1 VSNIMRHLGPQLVL
15 FGLTWLVV
23 SVAAGDQPLIYSGGR
38 GWPVAKSATEL
49 TVRIKPGT
57 QLEQV
62 RSALAARGAATARLP
77 LPPGPR
83 QRLELVTVATADQP
97 TVERLAGTPNV
108 ELVTHVYRFAP
119 AGPPVLVTDTIIV
132 GFDAGLAEQEIL
144 AFCQEY
150 EARLIRPVGGRGS
163 TYLLRLE
170 RADGGR
176 TVRAAA
182 AMYADRR
189 TRFSHPDLIMAK
201 RAAVINDPLYADQ
214 WHLNDPA
221 LDADINAPEAWI
233 STAGA
238 GATIA
243 IYDDAIDID
252 HPDLTAAV
260 QWAWDYGQN
269 DNDPSPLA
277 DENHGTA
284 VAGVAVAQGNDIGV
298 RGSAPSAGLIAQ
310 RWGDLTSDDV
320 DALHDADSN
329 GADVHSN
336 SWSYSTPILPDAVRD
351 EIVDLYVNGRGGLG
365 LLVIFAAGN
374 EAGPIADISP
384 IAAMHE
390 TLAVGA
396 STNLNGHAGY
406 SNTGPE
412 LDLVAPSSGGGLA
425 VVTTD
430 VRDGIFDTNGYS
442 AGDYT
447 DTFGGTSSATPLVA
461 GAAAL
466 CLAANPNLKAV
477 QLRAILEHTCDQI
490 GTGYGGTTSH
500 SENFGYGKLN
510 AAAAVAAAT
519 TALGNGGYTW
529 PDHITQFAASQDAD
543 PALIWVNPPEEVASV
558 MIVRAAVPFDFKPV
572 DGTNYSIGQTVA
584 VGAEVVYNDSGTTFT
599 DTDAPEGDIYYAAFV
614 RNDIDR
620 WSWGNT
626 TQTGPLVAPPTV
638 TTVNLAGPIQI
649 DEQSAAQYQ
658 AIARLS
664 NGSTLNVTDEA
675 DWSAWPTDVLTSS
688 SPGQIQAG
696 PVDADTIG
704 EVRVSYTDEQ
714 SNTKVA
720 TLRVTVVDVD
730 TPSSRDQG
738 TVDDVAPPAGCCGA
752 AEPVTPLALVVG
764 LVLLGRSGGRHR
776 RTRP

>member
-1 VSNIMRHLGPQLVL
+1 VQ
-15 FGLTWLVV
+15 
-23 SVAAGDQPLIYSGGR
+23 
-38 GWPVAKSATEL
+38 
-49 TVRIKPGT
+49 
-57 QLEQV
+57 
-62 RSALAARGAATARLP
+62 
-77 LPPGPR
+77 
-83 QRLELVTVATADQP
+83 
-97 TVERLAGTPNV
+97 
-108 ELVTHVYRFAP
+108 
-119 AGPPVLVTDTIIV
+119 
-132 GFDAGLAEQEIL
+132 
-144 AFCQEY
+144 
-150 EARLIRPVGGRGS
+150 
-163 TYLLRLE
+163 
-170 RADGGR
+170 
-176 TVRAAA
+176 AAA

-189 TRFSHPDLIMAK
+189 TRFSHPDLIMGK

-221 LDADINAPEAWI
+221 LNADINAPEAWVN
-233 STAGA
+233 TAGT

-243 IYDDAIDID
+243 IYDDAIDIG

-269 DNDPSPLA
+269 DNDPSPVA
-277 DENHGTA
+277 SEVPEDHGTA

-310 RWGDLTSDDV
+310 RWGDAISNDV
-320 DALHDADSN
+320 DALNDADSN

-336 SWSYSTPILPDAVRD
+336 SWSYAAPLLPDAVRD
-351 EIVDLYVNGRGGLG
+351 EILDLYVNGRSGLG

-374 EAGPIADISP
+374 EAGPIADNNP

-396 STNLNGHAGY
+396 STNLNSHAGY

-412 LDLVAPSSGGGLA
+412 LDLVAPSSGGGLD

-430 VRDGIFDTNGYS
+430 VRDGIFDTNGYN

-447 DTFGGTSSATPLVA
+447 DTFGGTSSAAPLVA

-466 CLAANPNLKAV
+466 CLAANPTLKAV
-477 QLRAILEHTCDQI
+477 QLRAVLEHTCDQI
-490 GTGYGGTTSH
+490 GSGYDGTTSH

-519 TALGNGGYTW
+519 TTLGNGGYTW
-529 PDHITQFAASQDAD
+529 PDHITQFAAGDDAD
-543 PALIWVNPPEEVASV
+543 PVLTWANPPEEVASV
-558 MIVRAAVPFDFKPV
+558 MIIRAAAPFDFKPV
-572 DGTNYSIGQTVA
+572 DGTNYSVGQTVA
-584 VGAEVVYNDSGTTFT
+584 AGAEVVYNNSGTTFT
-599 DTDAPEGDIYYAAFV
+599 DTDTHEGDIYYAAFV

-620 WSWGNT
+620 WAWGST
-626 TQTGPLVAPPTV
+626 TQTGPFVAPPTV
-638 TTVNLAGPIQI
+638 TTVNLAGPMQI

-658 AIARLS
+658 AVAQLS
-664 NGSTLNVTDEA
+664 NDSTINVTDEA
-675 DWSAWPTDVLTSS
+675 DWSVWPTDLLTSS
-688 SPGQIQAG
+688 SPGQVQAG

-704 EVRVSYTDEQ
+704 EVTVSYTDEQ

-720 TLRVTVVDVD
+720 TLRITVVDAD
-730 TPSSRDQG
+730 TPSSPDEQ

-752 AEPVTPLALVVG
+752 AGPVTPLALVAG

-776 RTRP
+776 RTRL